1 MLPASSAGN
10 NDMDIQI
17 AKIISNGYG
26 IGWADG
32 KTFFA
37 PFVLPGEII
46 TVNGS
51 IKEKGHFLVTDFKLV
66 KPSPFRRKPI
76 CDNYTVCGG
85 CSLQHIEYSE
95 QLEIKKEIFAEL
107 LKQNGIALSDIP
119 VVMTPGETG
128 IRTRTKVFIQDGVP
142 SYRAYRSNQLV
153 TFTNCPLLN
162 PDFMEKILCVSKKL
176 SGDVQFEYS
185 KVTREMMPEAKS
197 MFKIVKGEKFKLLPN
212 SFFQSSEDGA
222 QILVDLV
229 LDEVAGT
236 PTGSA
241 YDLFCGAGLFSYFL
255 ATAGIKTTGVEIVP
269 DACRSF
275 AENLTDK
282 AEIIKID
289 AYKLKKLKKTDLILA
304 DPPREGLG
312 NDLIKTISES
322 NTEKIIYISCEPSK
336 FARDLKKFNEYGYKL
351 SKVTL
356 VDLFPDTPHF
366 EVFSV
371 LSRK

>member
-1 MLPASSAGN
+1 MELK
-10 NDMDIQI
+10 I

-37 PFVLPGEII
+37 PFVIPGETIFI
-46 TVNGS
+46 KDH
-51 IKEKGHFLVTDFKLV
+51 IKEKGHFLVTDLEIIEASKI
-66 KPSPFRRKPI
+66 RRKPI

-85 CSLQHIEYSE
+85 CSLQHIEYTE

-107 LKQNGIALSDIP
+107 LKQNGIELSDIP

-128 IRTRTKVFIQDGVP
+128 IRTRTKVFIQDGIP

-153 TFTNCPLLN
+153 PFINCPLLN
-162 PDFMEKILCVSKKL
+162 SDFIQKILSFSKKL

-185 KVTREMMPEAKS
+185 KITREMMPEVDS
-197 MFKIVKGEKFKLLPN
+197 MFKVVKGEKLSLLKN

-222 QILVDLV
+222 EIMVNLL
-229 LDEVAGT
+229 LKEVKKT
-236 PTGSA
+236 DIRTA
-241 YDLFCGAGLFSYFL
+241 YDLFCGAGLFSRFL
-255 ATAGIKTTGVEIVP
+255 ANAGIKTTGVEIVP

-275 AENLTDK
+275 SINLENE
-282 AEIIKID
+282 AEILKKD
-289 AYKLKKLKKTDLILA
+289 AYKLKNLKKVDLIVA

-312 NDLIKTISES
+312 NDLIKVISES
-322 NTEKIIYISCEPSK
+322 GTEKIVYISCEPSK

-356 VDLFPDTPHF
+356 IDLFPDTPHF

-371 LSRK
+371 LEK